1 MTLAREIPQ
10 QDRLSRPEFVGMIA
24 MLFATVAFSIDSML
38 PALPEIAAEL
48 TAGAPN
54 RAQLILTSFVLG
66 MGIGTFIAGPLSDRF
81 GRKPVI
87 MGGALLYCAAALAA
101 WAAPTLETLLLARV
115 VGGLG
120 AAAPRVVSLALV
132 RDLYRGREM
141 ARIMSFAMLIFT
153 LVPAVAPLMG
163 TVIIAG
169 LGWRGIF
176 LSFLAFSAVSML
188 WLGLRQPETLLPE
201 ARRDFSAA
209 RLWEALREVLSHRV
223 IVTAIGVQTLVFG
236 ALFGTLSS
244 TQQIFDVTFDRG
256 ESFPFWFAVI
266 ALMAGT
272 ASLVNAALVMRLGM
286 RILVTVA
293 LGGQLV
299 LSLGMWTMTS
309 QGLWTEAL
317 VFPAHVAWT
326 TSVFFMAGLTLGNLN
341 ALAMEPVGHIA
352 GMAASVIGSVATV
365 LAVALAAPL
374 GLAFDGTPLPLML
387 GVAAFSGVGFLLIR
401 SLPRA

>member
-1 MTLAREIPQ
+1 MTSTTDIPESG
-10 QDRLSRPEFVGMIA
+10 RLSRPEFVGMIA

-48 TAGAPN
+48 SPADPN

-66 MGIGTFIAGPLSDRF
+66 MGIGTFVAGPLSDRF
-81 GRKPVI
+81 GRKRVI
-87 MGGALLYCAAALAA
+87 MGGAVLYCLAALCA
-101 WAAPTLETLLLARV
+101 WAAPTLELLLIARV

-120 AAAPRVVSLALV
+120 ASAPRVVSLALV

-163 TVIIAG
+163 TVIIDA

-176 LSFLAFSAVSML
+176 LSFLAFSAVSIL
-188 WLGLRQPETLLPE
+188 WLSIRQPETLPPH
-201 ARRDFSAA
+201 ARRPVSVAGLGSAF
-209 RLWEALREVLSHRV
+209 REVLSHRV
-223 IVTAIGVQTLVFG
+223 ILTAIGVQTLVFG

-244 TQQIFDVTFDRG
+244 TQQVFDVTWGRG
-256 ESFPFWFAVI
+256 ESFPLWFAVI

-286 RILVTVA
+286 RFLVTVA
-293 LGGQLV
+293 LGVQFL
-299 LSLGMWTMTS
+299 LSLGMWGMTANDLWPAALAFPAYV
-309 QGLWTEAL
+309 LWT
-317 VFPAHVAWT
+317 T
-326 TSVFFMAGLTLGNLN
+326 GVFFMAGLTLGNLN
-341 ALAMEPVGHIA
+341 AMAMEPVGHIA
-352 GMAASVIGSVATV
+352 GMAASVIGSIATV

-387 GVAAFSGVGFLLIR
+387 GVASFAGVGFLLIR
-401 SLPRA
+401 SLPRT